1 MGAPFPLS
9 EREQG
14 SRAAAAAMAEPKAR
28 WRWRGGW
35 GGGRTAPGK
44 VSFDGRARPQAG
56 RCRAKQKR
64 ASYPNLIKGAEP
76 LVAARV
82 AGGTCPPPAGPCPGH
97 VSTPQTLLPTWLP
110 GWGSAHVGRVHSTY
124 IQAQF
129 CLRTPYHAAQL
140 RSGLKQYT
148 GTQPTSFP
156 THRSVLSRP
165 PAAAAPPEPPSRRRA
180 PQKGEIP
187 APPPPRGLWPGGL
200 GRWTPVSEG
209 FRARCKARP
218 GSPLPVP
225 AG

>member
-1 MGAPFPLS
+1 LDG
-9 EREQG
+9 
-14 SRAAAAAMAEPKAR
+14 
-28 WRWRGGW
+28 

-44 VSFDGRARPQAG
+44 VSLDGRARPQAG

-148 GTQPTSFP
+148 GTQPTSLP

-165 PAAAAPPEPPSRRRA
+165 PAAAAPPEPPSRPRA

-187 APPPPRGLWPGGL
+187 ASPPPGYYGRVVSAGGL
-200 GRWTPVSEG
+200 QLARVLGLGARLGRVLL
-209 FRARCKARP
+209 FL
-218 GSPLPVP
+218 SPL
-225 AG
+225 ARLGI